1 MSSNQIIYQ
10 KESFFRIYIAIE
22 NIANIGH
29 MLSCCQIYSGC
40 QTIQI
45 FLRKIKR
52 YCCYCQ
58 FADQYSFHLLSEI
71 KKDTFCLQELYYEV
85 LADIEILKLHKDVNL
100 IVLDF
105 DIFNSHCYITNTSEV
120 ERMNQ
125 LKDYLFY
132 L

>member
-29 MLSCCQIYSGC
+29 MFCCCQIYSGC
-40 QTIQI
+40 QTIQN

-58 FADQYSFHLLSEI
+58 FADRYSFHLLHKI
-71 KKDTFCLQELYYEV
+71 KKDTFCLQELYYDV
-85 LADIEILKLHKDVNL
+85 LADIEILKLHKDVNE

-105 DIFNSHCYITNTSEV
+105 DIFNSHCYIANTSEV